1 MAEQKKVKA
10 NIKFRIGA
18 GKATP
23 APPVGSLL
31 GAQGIQ
37 TMEFINQ
44 FNEQTK
50 DMGNVEV
57 AVNVAIFEDRTF
69 TFTVKGEP
77 IARLIKRAAGVDKG
91 AGNPL
96 KDKVAKLTKNQV
108 REIAEAKMADLNAND
123 PEAAFKMVA
132 GSARSMGITVEE

>member
-10 NIKFRIGA
+10 NIKFRIAA

-50 DMGNVEV
+50 DLGDVQV
-57 AVNVAIFEDRTF
+57 AVSVAIYEDRSF

-77 IARLIKRAAGVDKG
+77 MAQLIKRAAGIEKG

-96 KDKVAKLTKNQV
+96 KDKVAKLTPDQV
-108 REIAEAKMADLNAND
+108 RQIAEAKMQDLNAND

-132 GSARSMGITVEE
+132 GTARSMGITVED

>member
-1 MAEQKKVKA
+1 MAEAKKVKA

-57 AVNVAIFEDRTF
+57 AVNVAIYEDRTF

-77 IARLIKRAAGVDKG
+77 MARLIKRAAGVDKG

-96 KDKVAKLTKNQV
+96 KDKVAKLTKDQV

-123 PEAAFKMVA
+123 PEAAAKMVA
-132 GSARSMGITVEE
+132 GSARSMGITVED